1 MDDTGETLAGRTHRL
16 LVESGRRPRRSRGQ
30 SFLVDPK
37 VADRIVGIVSGHDRP
52 KVLEIGA
59 GLGALTDGL
68 VRCSSQVV
76 ALELEEAFASALE
89 RLYAGHSTVS
99 VVCGDALQADMARL
113 CGSDTATWRVAG
125 NLPYYAASAIL
136 LRVLAVSPPFDR
148 AVLTVQREVGER
160 LIAVPGKRD
169 YGSLTVLVSY
179 YCERVKAVARVS
191 RGAFYPQPKV
201 DSTVLLLQPRRER
214 PKGVKCEAL
223 LFAAIRA
230 GFGHRRKQIANA
242 LVGAGTLGPVDCEAV
257 REALVATGVGEKAR
271 AQELALDDFIGLSN
285 ALWEDGVRPVAS
297 A

>member
-1 MDDTGETLAGRTHRL
+1 MDDTGETLASRTHRL
-16 LVESGRRPRRSRGQ
+16 LAESGRRPRRSRGQ

-37 VADRIVGIVSGHDRP
+37 VADRIVEIVVGHDRP

-68 VRCSSQVV
+68 ARRSSQVV

-89 RLYAGHSTVS
+89 RLYAGQSTVS
-99 VVCGDALQADMARL
+99 VVCGDALGTDMAWL
-113 CGSDTATWRVAG
+113 CGGDAATWRVAG

-136 LRVLAVSPPFDR
+136 LRVLAVWPPFER
-148 AVLTVQREVGER
+148 VVLTVQREVGER
-160 LIAVPGKRD
+160 LIATPGTHD
-169 YGSLTVLVSY
+169 YGSLSVLVAY
-179 YCERVKAVARVS
+179 YCERVRAVARVP

-214 PKGVKCEAL
+214 PQGVKCEAL

-242 LVGAGTLGPVDCEAV
+242 LVGASTLGPVDREAV
-257 REALVATGVGEKAR
+257 REALAVMEVGEKAR
-271 AQELALDDFIGLSN
+271 AQELALGDFIGLSN
-285 ALWEDGVRPVAS
+285 ALWEGGVRPVGCG
-297 A
+297 